1 MHAGSAMEGS
11 AMSCMHHQFTKTA
24 PLDMSGDPAVVVGR
38 YSGALRIL
46 IIFGGNC
53 LLWGSL
59 ALVMFR

>member
-1 MHAGSAMEGS
+1 
-11 AMSCMHHQFTKTA
+11 MSCMHHQFTKTA